1 MTLFRKRLL
10 SRDLNL
16 SDGEIRLI
24 AIRSSSKQYSFRI
37 YLKDTT
43 VLVGYCDL
51 RLGHTESLYYY
62 GNIGYRILPEHRG
75 HHYAYKA
82 CLLLFKIARN
92 LKLDYLLI
100 TASPENTPSV
110 KTCERLGGKLL
121 ETVDVPSWHPLYSMN
136 ERVKKVFRYEI
147 CGNSN

>member
-1 MTLFRKRLL
+1 MPLFRKRLL

-62 GNIGYRILPEHRG
+62 GNIGYRILPEYRG

-82 CLLLFKIARN
+82 CLLLFQIART

>member
-1 MTLFRKRLL
+1 MPLFRKRLL

-62 GNIGYRILPEHRG
+62 GNIGYRILPEYRG
-75 HHYAYKA
+75 HRYAYKA
-82 CLLLFKIARN
+82 CLLLFQIART

-147 CGNSN
+147 CGNNN